1 MRKLADGAL
10 GAFEFSQSQIVD
22 SLESALETF
31 RDTFGLFGRG
41 ASEYPVDH
49 GHARAQLTRMTDTDA
64 QAPEVTRCKA
74 LRDVLEAVVTGVAA
88 AELQAHCPRREIKFV
103 VNYQN
108 FFRRNFVV
116 GGQRLYGLPR

>member
-88 AELQAHCPRREIKFV
+88 AELQAHCPRREIEFV

-108 FFRRNFVV
+108 FFR
-116 GGQRLYGLPR
+116 